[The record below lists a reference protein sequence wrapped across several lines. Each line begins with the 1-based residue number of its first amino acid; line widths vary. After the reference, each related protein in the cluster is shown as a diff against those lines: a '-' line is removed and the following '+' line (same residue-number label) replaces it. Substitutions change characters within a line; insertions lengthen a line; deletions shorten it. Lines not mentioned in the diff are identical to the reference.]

1 LLLRVRG
8 SDADATTTRIRGV
21 ARPQLLLVP
30 EFTELEWAQ
39 IRPDLEQWAEVA
51 SFDLPGVGDEPSAQR
66 LDRDAIVMRGLEELD
81 RRGWERCFVC
91 SDGWGIASATRLA
104 LRRPEAVL
112 GMALGH
118 TKLSHRREGER
129 APINAAVFDAMTEL
143 IEKDHE
149 EFVRYAIAQVTGG
162 SVDEELA
169 RQMVERFPP
178 ELIAA
183 GWHTITRD
191 DEDIGELL
199 GQLDCP
205 LLFAKHQ
212 GCLMSSEEG
221 FDAAAG
227 AFPRARTI
235 TVEDAPTSSRE
246 FAEALREFCMEVR
259 RLKNSRRRSGSAS

>member
-1 LLLRVRG
+1 V
-8 SDADATTTRIRGV
+8 D
-21 ARPQLLLVP
+21 RPRLLLVP

-39 IRPDLEQWAEVA
+39 IRPQLEKWAEVA
-51 SFDLPGVGDEPSAQR
+51 SFDLPGVGTEPPVER
-66 LDRDAIVMRGLEELD
+66 LDRDTVAARGLEELD
-81 RRGWERCFVC
+81 RQGWDTCFVA
-91 SDGWGIASATRLA
+91 SDGWGIASAARLA
-104 LRRPEAVL
+104 VRRPNAVL

-129 APINAAVFDAMTEL
+129 APINAAVWAAMMEL

-149 EFVRYAIAQVTGG
+149 EFVRHAIAQVTGG

-169 RQMVERFPP
+169 ERMVARFPP
-178 ELIAA
+178 DLIAT
-183 GWHTITRD
+183 GWETITRD

-212 GCLMSSEEG
+212 GCLMSTEEG
-221 FDAAAG
+221 FDDAAA

-235 TVEDAPTSSRE
+235 AVEDAPTSSRG
-246 FAEALREFCMEVR
+246 FAEALREFCMEAR
-259 RLKNSRRRSGSAS
+259 RTP